1 MGSQDDS
8 NTILCGL
15 HVSRTCHHRTDCWHI
30 FAQWVAL
37 GVACWLTCGML
48 TWHELSGE
56 RFTNPYVLTMRSPAA
71 WDYREDLLGI
81 ATVFFFVH
89 VTASFYFMIR
99 IIERCATLNDWTFM
113 MVAIFSNST
122 ESAGVCDR
130 HRIFP
135 RCLGCGI
142 GFPACL
148 IISV

>member
-56 RFTNPYVLTMRSPAA
+56 RCWGENNYSLN
-71 WDYREDLLGI
+71 I
-81 ATVFFFVH
+81 AH
-89 VTASFYFMIR
+89 R
-99 IIERCATLNDWTFM
+99 ND
-113 MVAIFSNST
+113 
-122 ESAGVCDR
+122 
-130 HRIFP
+130 
-135 RCLGCGI
+135 
-142 GFPACL
+142 
-148 IISV
+148 